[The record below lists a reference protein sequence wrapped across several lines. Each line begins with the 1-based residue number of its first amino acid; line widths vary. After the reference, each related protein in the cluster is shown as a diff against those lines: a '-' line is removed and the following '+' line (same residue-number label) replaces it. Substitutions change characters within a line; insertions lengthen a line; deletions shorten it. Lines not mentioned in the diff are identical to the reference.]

1 LRIARLILLS
11 PLALVPLLASA
22 QGDRL
27 DAALPAGGAGS
38 GGAVRAERS
47 PYLGDGV
54 RYDYL
59 PVNVYAGE
67 HAYLHSD
74 RVGLKL
80 ALDADRR
87 VDVFLAHR
95 YEGTPLTRPPAALA
109 GMALR
114 EQGTDLGFGY
124 RQRAAWGTLGVEL
137 LHNVDDASR
146 GSEVRLRLVEEMR
159 RGELRLWPQAMLSW
173 RDTKLNDY
181 YYGVRAA
188 EASAARPAYMADSG
202 LNLELALYASYPL
215 STNWQLLGGISA
227 TQWSGRVRASPIVEN
242 RLQAAATL
250 GLLYEHSPQSDAWSE
265 SRPLWV
271 KLYYG
276 RASECDVLQIVRL
289 ACTSTSTPEDTRVAA
304 IELGRTLIERLY
316 GWNMDIAGYVGLL
329 RHDENGSQPDHW
341 QLNAY
346 FKSFWYGFPWRDRV
360 KTRIGIGSGLSYA
373 GRVPTIEARDQ
384 ARRGEDTNKLI
395 TYLDPTI
402 DVSLGDLVGSRSL
415 KNTFVGLGVSH
426 RSGIF
431 GLSRLLGNVDG
442 GSNYIYTYVE
452 VGI

>member
-1 LRIARLILLS
+1 MRLARLILLS
-11 PLALVPLLASA
+11 QLALTPLAASA

-27 DAALPAGGAGS
+27 DAALEAGGAGS
-38 GGAVRAERS
+38 GGAVRAQRS
-47 PYLGDGV
+47 LYRGDGA

-59 PVNVYAGE
+59 PLNVYAGE

-80 ALDADRR
+80 ELDAEQR

-95 YEGTPLTRPPAALA
+95 YEGTPLTRPPASLA

-124 RQRAAWGTLGVEL
+124 RRHMAWGTLGVEL

-146 GSEVRLRLVEEMR
+146 GSEARLRLVEEIR

-173 RDTKLNDY
+173 RNAKLNDF

-188 EASAARPAYMADSG
+188 EAGAARPAYVAGSG
-202 LNLELALYASYPL
+202 LNLELALYASYAL
-215 STNWQLLGGISA
+215 SANWHLLGGISA
-227 TQWSGRVRASPIVEN
+227 TQWASTVRRSPIVED
-242 RLQAAATL
+242 RAQAAATL
-250 GLLYEHSPQSDAWSE
+250 GLLYEHSPQPGAWRE
-265 SRPLWV
+265 SRLLWV
-271 KLYYG
+271 KLYHG
-276 RASECDVLQIVRL
+276 KASECDVLQIVL
-289 ACTSTSTPEDTRVAA
+289 LNCTSTNTPEGTRVTSV
-304 IELGRTLIERLY
+304 ELGRTLIERLN
-316 GWNMDIAGYVGLL
+316 GWNMDIAGYIGLM
-329 RHDENGSQPDHW
+329 RHDENGFQPDHW
-341 QLNAY
+341 QVNAY

-373 GRVPTIEARDQ
+373 ERIPTIEARDQ
-384 ARRGEDTNKLI
+384 ARRGENTNKLI

-402 DVSLGDLVGSRSL
+402 DVSLGDLIGSRAL
-415 KNTFVGLGVSH
+415 KHTFVGLGVSH

-452 VGI
+452 FGI

>member
-1 LRIARLILLS
+1 MRAAGFILLTLWLS
-11 PLALVPLLASA
+11 TASA
-22 QGDRL
+22 YGDRF
-27 DAALPAGGAGS
+27 DAALDAGAGS

-47 PYLGDGV
+47 PYVGGGE

-80 ALDADRR
+80 DLDAAQR

-114 EQGTDLGFGY
+114 EQGTDLGIGY
-124 RQRAAWGTLGVEL
+124 RRQMAWGTLGVEA
-137 LHNVDDASR
+137 LHNVDEASR
-146 GSEVRLRLVEEMR
+146 GSEVRLRLVKSVQ
-159 RGELRLWPQAMLSW
+159 RGELRLWPQAMLAW
-173 RDTKLNDY
+173 RDDKLNDY

-188 EASAARPAYMADSG
+188 EANAARPAYVAGSG
-202 LNLELALYASYPL
+202 LNLELAVYASYPL
-215 STNWQLLGGISA
+215 SKNWQLLGGISA
-227 TQWSGRVRASPIVEN
+227 TQWACSVRSSPIVEN

-250 GLLYEHSPQSDAWSE
+250 GLLYEHSPQADAWST

-271 KLYYG
+271 KVYTG
-276 RASECDVLQIVRL
+276 KASECDVLQVVLLR
-289 ACTSTSTPEDTRVAA
+289 CTSTNTPEGTRVASV
-304 IELGRTLIERLY
+304 EVGRTLIERLY
-316 GWNMDIAGYVGLL
+316 GWNVDIAGYVGLL
-329 RHDENGSQPDHW
+329 RHDENGFQPDHW
-341 QLNAY
+341 QVNAY

-360 KTRIGIGSGLSYA
+360 KTRLGIGSGLSYA
-373 GRVPTIEARDQ
+373 ERIPTIEARDQ
-384 ARRGEDTNKLI
+384 ARRGENTNKLI

-402 DVSLGDLVGSRSL
+402 DFSLGDLVGSRAL

-452 VGI
+452 FGI